1 MSRKKIVA
9 GNWKMHKNLYEGK
22 QLIADVLK
30 SFDALPENTEVIFA
44 PPFTQLELAA
54 HQLKDNAGFKLAAQN
69 CHQEKEGAY
78 TGEVSA
84 SMLKSVDVEY
94 VIIGH
99 SERRQYF
106 NENEQVLRQKVHAVL
121 EEGLK
126 VIFCV
131 GELLD
136 IRDAG
141 QEREFVQRQLQ
152 SALFELTEAEMERIV
167 IAYEPVWAIGT
178 GRTASPEQ
186 AQDMHAHI
194 RAAIAER
201 YGDTLAGSCPVL
213 YGGSCKPD
221 NAAALFA
228 LPDVDGGLIGGA
240 SLKAEDFVAIIN
252 SL

>member
-1 MSRKKIVA
+1 
-9 GNWKMHKNLYEGK
+9 
-22 QLIADVLK
+22 
-30 SFDALPENTEVIFA
+30 
-44 PPFTQLELAA
+44 
-54 HQLKDNAGFKLAAQN
+54 
-69 CHQEKEGAY
+69 EKEGAY

-213 YGGSCKPD
+213 YGGSCKPA

-228 LPDVDGGLIGGA
+228 LPDVHRGLIGGA
-240 SLKAEDFVAIIN
+240 SLPAELFVAIHN
-252 SL
+252 RL